1 MEPIQ
6 MEHTQKSSRP
16 QALIVAV
23 LFHAMLLIGLYFIM
37 MKLPDPPLDKIGGS
51 GYDINYGLD
60 NAGYGEVQT
69 LNQAN
74 ESDQNVESAPADV
87 TAANTNTEES
97 NQENQNQTEEQT
109 TVITGNEEVNYEV
122 KDKEAKKSTDVSIN
136 KTEKTPNTQTTNTE
150 KAKTNGTTGTAQ
162 TTGGNNNGDQPG
174 KTGDQGSKTGTVES
188 KALYGNEGN
197 GGPGNGGVGGNLD
210 IAGWN
215 WDDKPVIKDNT
226 DESGKIVIGFR
237 IDEQGEVIK
246 VWKIENNLSPSVYKL
261 YEDEVRKLTFSKR
274 SDNTKVA
281 AFSEGKVTF
290 IKKSK

>member
-1 MEPIQ
+1 MEYT
-6 MEHTQKSSRP
+6 EKSSKP
-16 QALIVAV
+16 QAIAGAII
-23 LFHAMLLIGLYFIM
+23 FHALLLLLFFFFV
-37 MKLPDPPLDKIGGS
+37 MKVPNPPLRTIGGS
-51 GYDINYGLD
+51 GIELNYGLD
-60 NAGYGEVQT
+60 EAGSGDLQT

-74 ESDQNVESAPADV
+74 ESDQNVESAPTDV
-87 TAANTNTEES
+87 TAANTSTEES

-109 TVITGNEEVNYEV
+109 TVITGNEKINYEV
-122 KDKEAKKSTDVSIN
+122 KEKEVKKSTDVSIN

-162 TTGGNNNGDQPG
+162 TTGGNNNGNQPG

-197 GGPGNGGVGGNLD
+197 GGPGSGGVGGNLD

-215 WDDKPVIKDNT
+215 WDDKPVIKDDT

>member
-1 MEPIQ
+1 MEYT
-6 MEHTQKSSRP
+6 EKSSRP
-16 QALIVAV
+16 QAIAV
-23 LFHAMLLIGLYFIM
+23 SVIFHALLLLLFFFFVM
-37 MKLPDPPLDKIGGS
+37 RVPDPPIRTIGGS
-51 GYDINYGLD
+51 GIELNYGLD
-60 NAGYGEVQT
+60 EAGSGDLQT

-87 TAANTNTEES
+87 TAANTSTEES
-97 NQENQNQTEEQT
+97 NQENQNQTEEQA
-109 TVITGNEEVNYEV
+109 TVITGNEKVNYEV
-122 KDKEAKKSTDVSIN
+122 KEKEVKKSTDVSIN
-136 KTEKTPNTQTTNTE
+136 KTEKTPNTQTTSTE

>member
-1 MEPIQ
+1 MEYT
-6 MEHTQKSSRP
+6 EKSSRP
-16 QALIVAV
+16 QAIAV
-23 LFHAMLLIGLYFIM
+23 SVIFHALLLLLFFFFVM
-37 MKLPDPPLDKIGGS
+37 RVPDPPIRTIGGS
-51 GYDINYGLD
+51 GIELNYGLD
-60 NAGYGEVQT
+60 EAGSGDLQT

-87 TAANTNTEES
+87 TAANTSTEES

-109 TVITGNEEVNYEV
+109 TVITGNEKVNYEV
-122 KDKEAKKSTDVSIN
+122 KEKEVKKSTDVSIN
-136 KTEKTPNTQTTNTE
+136 KTEKTPNTQTTSTE

-162 TTGGNNNGDQPG
+162 NTGGNNNGDQPG